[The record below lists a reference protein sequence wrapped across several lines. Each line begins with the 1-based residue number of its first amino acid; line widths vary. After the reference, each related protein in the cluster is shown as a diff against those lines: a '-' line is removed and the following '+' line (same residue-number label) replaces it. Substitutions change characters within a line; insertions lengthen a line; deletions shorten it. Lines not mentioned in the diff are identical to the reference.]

1 MNSKSSFDYLK
12 LQGAQ
17 VMSVAING
25 KPMNCVVIPISYNG
39 ISVTA
44 DKDTGQPNAAFQN
57 LREWETSQKFKEAC
71 IANHQG
77 EADYMPPSHQ
87 ISVSYPQDLED
98 AYKKRYEELV
108 RKDEKYMAGNPSED
122 DIKKEASNRLRNQ
135 QRIGYVTPLK
145 RADAQVY
152 NGQAPA
158 AGTTGAYV
166 APPAEV
172 NPEDDLPF

>member
-1 MNSKSSFDYLK
+1 
-12 LQGAQ
+12 
-17 VMSVAING
+17 
-25 KPMNCVVIPISYNG
+25 
-39 ISVTA
+39 
-44 DKDTGQPNAAFQN
+44 
-57 LREWETSQKFKEAC
+57 
-71 IANHQG
+71 
-77 EADYMPPSHQ
+77 MPPSHQ
-87 ISVSYPQDLED
+87 ISVSYPQDLEE
-98 AYKKRYEELV
+98 AYKKRYEELI